1 MAEKENLSA
10 LFDGDDIDPAMIE
23 ALEHDTFMQDAWRS
37 FSVTRDVLRNDTP
50 QSLEWDIASRVALA
64 LDDEPAHSLT
74 PAPLLTDQA
83 PPAIARK
90 TMPAWLQQ
98 ITQVGIAASVA
109 MAAIFG
115 VQHYYG
121 ADPYSQDDS
130 IMQPPVLLTVP
141 LQGTAEP
148 VSLTP
153 HEMVS
158 VPSEAQVMEQSRRIN
173 AVLSDYELQLRIN
186 TNQISHSESN
196 GLMKEELM
204 DNSSLN
210 TSPMDKSIGH

>member
-10 LFDGDDIDPAMIE
+10 LFDGDDIDPAIIE
-23 ALEHDTFMQDAWRS
+23 ALEQDTFMQDAWKS
-37 FSVTRDVLRNDTP
+37 FSVTRDVLRNDSP
-50 QSLEWDIASRVALA
+50 QASEWDIASKIALA
-64 LDDEPAHSLT
+64 LENEPSHSIT
-74 PAPLLTDQA
+74 PAPLLTEQA
-83 PPAIARK
+83 PAAIAHK

-115 VQHYYG
+115 VQHFYG
-121 ADPYSQDDS
+121 VDPYSQEDS

-158 VPSEAQVMEQSRRIN
+158 VPSEAQMMEQSRRIN
-173 AVLSDYELQLRIN
+173 AVLNDYELQLRIN
-186 TNQISHSESN
+186 ANQISHFESN
-196 GLMKEELM
+196 GLMKEDQLDKGLM
-204 DNSSLN
+204 NKD
-210 TSPMDKSIGH
+210 IGH

>member
-10 LFDGDDIDPAMIE
+10 LFDGDDIDPALIE

-37 FSVTRDVLRNDTP
+37 FSVTRDVLRNDAP
-50 QSLEWDIASRVALA
+50 QALEWDIASKVALA
-64 LDDEPAHSLT
+64 LEDEPSHSIT
-74 PAPLLTDQA
+74 PAPLLMEQ
-83 PPAIARK
+83 PSVERARK

-98 ITQVGIAASVA
+98 LTQVSIAASVA

-121 ADPYSQDDS
+121 ADPYSQEDS

-153 HEMVS
+153 YEMMS
-158 VPSEAQVMEQSRRIN
+158 VPSEAQMMEQSRRIN
-173 AVLSDYELQLRIN
+173 AVMSDYELQLRIN
-186 TNQISHSESN
+186 ANQISHFESN
-196 GLMKEELM
+196 GLIKDDLL
-204 DNSSLN
+204 DNSSLDN
-210 TSPMDKSIGH
+210 SPMDRGTER